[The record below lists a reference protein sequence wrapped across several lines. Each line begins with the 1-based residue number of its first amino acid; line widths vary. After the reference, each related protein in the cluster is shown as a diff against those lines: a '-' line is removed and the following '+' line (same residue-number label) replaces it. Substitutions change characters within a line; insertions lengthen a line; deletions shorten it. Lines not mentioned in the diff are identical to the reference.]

1 MAPSPRFPLLPPVQA
16 LKPHIQHLIDCRPHS
31 IAMGNAIKWLRG
43 QIHGLRRDVQ
53 AEEARRT
60 VVDAIDTYITERI
73 TFAAETLARFAI
85 EKVRAKGGGRGW
97 GRLFVW
103 ILRSRPAG
111 RS

>member
-1 MAPSPRFPLLPPVQA
+1 MHACQA

-43 QIHGLRRDVQ
+43 QIHGLRGEAQ

-60 VVDAIDTYITERI
+60 IVEAIDTYITERI

-85 EKVRAKGGGRGW
+85 EKVSEEGRGCD
-97 GRLFVW
+97 
-103 ILRSRPAG
+103 
-111 RS
+111 